1 MSLSGY
7 QASRGI
13 LQPDSALVAIRLC
26 MGLIPAVLVVLGLV
40 IMRRWPERGLHLHP
54 GGT

>member
-1 MSLSGY
+1 
-7 QASRGI
+7 
-13 LQPDSALVAIRLC
+13 